1 MAIHRQEVALP
12 LANAPKNSRTDNGSL
27 AHRQRRPLRERR
39 LSRWASW
46 YAPWWALEPNHPAG
60 PQPRSPR

>member
-1 MAIHRQEVALP
+1 MVIQGQQVPLP
-12 LANAPKNSRTDNGSL
+12 LANAPEIQRTDNGWQ
-27 AHRQRRPLRERR
+27 AHRHCRPLRERR